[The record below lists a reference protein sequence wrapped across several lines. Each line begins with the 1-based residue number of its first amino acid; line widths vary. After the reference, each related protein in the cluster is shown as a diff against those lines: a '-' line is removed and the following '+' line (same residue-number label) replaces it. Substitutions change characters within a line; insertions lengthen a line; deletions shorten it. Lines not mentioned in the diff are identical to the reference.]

1 MQQKKWSTQHH
12 MTATQR
18 VFNVKIMLTMSVKNV
33 LIISANVIEISS
45 ENFLII
51 TNLVSKGLVRLD

>member
-1 MQQKKWSTQHH
+1 MQQKKWSTQLH